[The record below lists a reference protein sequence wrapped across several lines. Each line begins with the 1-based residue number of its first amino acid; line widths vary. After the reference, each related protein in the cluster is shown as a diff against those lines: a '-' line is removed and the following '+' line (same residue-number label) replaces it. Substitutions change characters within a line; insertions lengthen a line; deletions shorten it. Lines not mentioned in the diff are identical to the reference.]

1 MQENAKLKEE
11 NEKLNKMKSIKWS
24 REFAW
29 PLIEKLKEENTKLMK
44 EQIKLLDEKESLS
57 KTFWSKNEKLK
68 AENEKLKELTDGIMN
83 EPNTQ
88 HILGCNAYE
97 KFTQAMTELNYDEKC
112 ITELK
117 EEIEKLKANDEE
129 AMKLS
134 MQQNELFMSQL
145 EEKDKEIADIK
156 EKNEPKP
163 HKYKVGDVIRYS
175 TNYGYVKKFLEIT
188 GTTKTMY
195 KVKEIQNEKRTKYY
209 PYSQESEDFYVISK
223 NKQLWEYLKHKNI
236 GKKDME
242 RGNDLLDYQFDKYSE
257 TEWAMSKYNY
267 LN

>member
-1 MQENAKLKEE
+1 MSSPITEVKPSQVAQLMKENAELKEE

-24 REFAW
+24 REFAC

-68 AENEKLKELTDGIMN
+68 EEN
-83 EPNTQ
+83 
-88 HILGCNAYE
+88 
-97 KFTQAMTELNYDEKC
+97 
-112 ITELK
+112 
-117 EEIEKLKANDEE
+117 EKLKANDEE

-145 EEKDKEIADIK
+145 EEKDKEIAAIK
-156 EKNEPKP
+156 EKYEPKP
-163 HKYKVGDVIRYS
+163 DKYKVGDVIRYS

-195 KVKEIQNEKRTKYY
+195 KVKEIQNEKRTKDY
-209 PYSQESEDFYVISK
+209 PYSQEWEDFYVISK

-257 TEWAMSKYNY
+257 TEWAMSKYHY
-267 LN
+267 CS